1 MTTQDELLVRRLRQ
15 FRDIMNPNFN
25 PSTLYHGLDNILNG
39 KKPDFYVDNGIEFI
53 DVEEKK

>member
-1 MTTQDELLVRRLRQ
+1 
-15 FRDIMNPNFN
+15 MNPNFN